1 VRRSEAI
8 AVLVPWARAAGAIT
22 ITTEQAI
29 GAWRAAVP
37 ESANEI
43 PDHLDIVGC
52 MGSASAIGLGIAL
65 ARPERAVLVVD
76 GDGSLLMQLGSLVT
90 IVGAAPPNL
99 YHVVFENGVY
109 ETSGAQPLPGEGRF
123 DLVGMARAAG
133 YAHVARFDAPDRLAA
148 DLAGLMQRRGPV
160 FVSLRTDPEDGF
172 RVRSSAGTR
181 LDLQVHALRVRL
193 AAEAQRGRTGSAEHA
208 PR

>member
-1 VRRSEAI
+1 M
-8 AVLVPWARAAGAIT
+8 PWARAAGAIT
-22 ITTEQAI
+22 IVTEQAI
-29 GAWRAAVP
+29 GAWRAAVSAP
-37 ESANEI
+37 ANEI

-90 IVGAAPPNL
+90 IVGAAPANL
-99 YHVVFENGVY
+99 YHVVLENGVY
-109 ETSGAQPLPGEGRF
+109 ETSGSQPLPGEGRF

-133 YAHVARFDAPDRLAA
+133 YAHVAHFDHADRFAA
-148 DLAGLMQRRGPV
+148 DLPVLMERRGPV

-181 LDLQVHALRVRL
+181 LDLQMHALRARL
-193 AAEAQRGRTGSAEHA
+193 ASA
-208 PR
+208 